1 METKGLYID
10 YSWNASWKFN
20 EKIWYLPSMATVF
33 TMNPFMGPLLH
44 VLGLEKSSEFT
55 ILLNMPTVNL
65 RIYEQEFDQT
75 RESANYR

>member
-1 METKGLYID
+1 
-10 YSWNASWKFN
+10 
-20 EKIWYLPSMATVF
+20 MATVF

-65 RIYEQEFDQT
+65 RIYEQEFHQT